1 MKLTGDLDQ
10 QLELSKDIYDR
21 IRKFFSKARNFD
33 FIFKHLAHCLVT
45 NWSRLNY
52 IWFVNV

>member
-10 QLELSKDIYDR
+10 QLELSKDIDDR

-33 FIFKHLAHCLVT
+33 FIFKHLDFASTLFSH
-45 NWSRLNY
+45 
-52 IWFVNV
+52 

>member
-45 NWSRLNY
+45 NWTRLNY